1 MPRYLWFIL
10 AAIALI
16 IGYNV
21 YGRFVEKIFGPNPK
35 KATPA
40 HTLKDG
46 VDFVAMPKWKLW
58 LNPAFK
64 YRRCRSCIRSYSR
77 CTLWSYSFT
86 VGCFRYH
93 FRRCCS

>member
-46 VDFVAMPKWKLW
+46 
-58 LNPAFK
+58 
-64 YRRCRSCIRSYSR
+64 
-77 CTLWSYSFT
+77 
-86 VGCFRYH
+86 
-93 FRRCCS
+93 

>member
-35 KATPA
+35 KETPA

-46 VDFVAMPKWKLW
+46 GDCVAMPKWKLW
-58 LNPAFK
+58 L
-64 YRRCRSCIRSYSR
+64 IQ
-77 CTLWSYSFT
+77 L
-86 VGCFRYH
+86 
-93 FRRCCS
+93 

>member
-40 HTLKDG
+40 HT
-46 VDFVAMPKWKLW
+46 
-58 LNPAFK
+58 
-64 YRRCRSCIRSYSR
+64 
-77 CTLWSYSFT
+77 
-86 VGCFRYH
+86 
-93 FRRCCS
+93 